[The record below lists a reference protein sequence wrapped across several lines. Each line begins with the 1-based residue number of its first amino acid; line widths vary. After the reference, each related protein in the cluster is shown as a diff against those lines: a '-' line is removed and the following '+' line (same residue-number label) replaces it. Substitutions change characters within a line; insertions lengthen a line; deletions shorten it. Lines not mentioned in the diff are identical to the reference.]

1 KEIADL
7 IGGIQSGV
15 AETVAAMEKGTRE
28 VDSGYEQAN
37 KAGQSLGEILE
48 RSKDLG
54 SQVEQ
59 ISSASQQLTAM
70 STEMVKL
77 SDNVS
82 AIVEQN
88 TAATEEMAATA
99 REVSK
104 SIENVAGV
112 AEENSAATEQVSAAA
127 EEISAQV
134 QQVVASGSSLTVM
147 AVDFDKLIAK
157 YKLNGNGHSKESTAD
172 LSAAVKNN

>member
-1 KEIADL
+1 
-7 IGGIQSGV
+7 
-15 AETVAAMEKGTRE
+15 
-28 VDSGYEQAN
+28 
-37 KAGQSLGEILE
+37 
-48 RSKDLG
+48 
-54 SQVEQ
+54 
-59 ISSASQQLTAM
+59 M

-104 SIENVAGV
+104 SVESVAGV
-112 AEENSAATEQVSAAA
+112 AEENSAASEQVSAAA

-134 QQVVASGSSLTVM
+134 QQVVASGASLTQM
-147 AVDFDKLIAK
+147 AVDFEGLVAK
-157 YKLNGNGHSKESTAD
+157 YKLNGNGHSKESTAE